1 MTQQQANTMMKQP
14 PNVIAQKDL
23 MYLEDMLSW
32 NLALCKQA
40 KHYKMEV
47 SDQDVMNELDSIY
60 QMHKKHY
67 NQLLELL
74 QNNNNQ

>member
-1 MTQQQANTMMKQP
+1 MTQQQANSMMKQP
-14 PNVIAQKDL
+14 PNIIASKDL

-40 KHYKMEV
+40 RHYKMEV
-47 SDQDVMNELDSIY
+47 SDQDVLNELESVY

>member
-14 PNVIAQKDL
+14 PNIIAQKDL

-47 SDQDVMNELDSIY
+47 SDQDVINELDSIY